1 MTQSGLIEAIRFNG
15 GMSLFRRSGR
25 CALNTV
31 DSLLT
36 IAEVAVA
43 FAGFSTLASLI
54 GNRASRDDRR
64 VDAMRLANV
73 VTSSLLVVALA
84 FLPVLL
90 LDFIGPDNIVWM
102 VSSLIAAVC
111 AILAALLGRR
121 RKIQAQ
127 SLPGFSARTYYFGIF
142 LGLIS
147 IAGFAINATGAPGV
161 YSHKIYQGALLL
173 ALAVSGIQF
182 SQVVTSLLESKPSK

>member
-1 MTQSGLIEAIRFNG
+1 M
-15 GMSLFRRSGR
+15 
-25 CALNTV
+25 

-54 GNRASRDDRR
+54 GKRTSRDDRR
-64 VDAMRLANV
+64 VDAMRLKNV
-73 VTSSLLVVALA
+73 VTSSLFVIGFA

-90 LDFIGPDNIVWM
+90 MDFIWPEKIVWI
-102 VSSLIAAVC
+102 VSSLVAGIC
-111 AILAALLGRR
+111 AIVLAVLGRR
-121 RKIQAQ
+121 RKLQAHLF
-127 SLPGFSARTYYFGIF
+127 SGFSARTYFFGMV
-142 LGLIS
+142 LGTCS
-147 IAGFAINATGAPGV
+147 IASFLINATGVPGP

-182 SQVVTSLLESKPSK
+182 SQVVTSLLESRSSE